1 MSNLECKAKAHGIG
15 FGLFVIL
22 VGGVLLAVNAGYVP
36 DVFRTVFISWQM
48 LLIAIG
54 VLVLFQGRWQDS
66 FILFAVGG
74 FFILPKLAEVSPAFS
89 WVHPDFVY
97 VNWPILIVLLGFF
110 LILKVLFLPRQL
122 KCFANRWADKHT
134 TTESSVD
141 GFVERSVM
149 FGEVNQIFLA
159 PEFKGG
165 RVEASV
171 GELRLDLRKTT
182 LPEGRTV
189 LDVNASF
196 GSIVIIV
203 PADWAVELN
212 VSSSFG
218 EFADK
223 RYDLGTVQPGKTLVI
238 TGRCTFAG
246 GELRN

>member
-1 MSNLECKAKAHGIG
+1 M
-15 FGLFVIL
+15 
-22 VGGVLLAVNAGYVP
+22 
-36 DVFRTVFISWQM
+36 
-48 LLIAIG
+48 
-54 VLVLFQGRWQDS
+54 
-66 FILFAVGG
+66 
-74 FFILPKLAEVSPAFS
+74 
-89 WVHPDFVY
+89 
-97 VNWPILIVLLGFF
+97 
-110 LILKVLFLPRQL
+110 ILKVLFLPRRL
-122 KCFANRWADKHT
+122 KCFANHWADKHA

-165 RVEASV
+165 RVEASF

-196 GSIVIIV
+196 GSIVISV

-223 RYDLGTVQPGKTLVI
+223 RYDIGNVQPGKTLVI